1 MEFKQSIVVRV
12 DLKMSCGKMIA
23 QGAHASVTS
32 LMETMKRRR
41 EWVDEW
47 INQGQKKV
55 VLEVQSLEELMQLAN
70 KSASLG
76 LPHAIIADAGLTELA
91 PGTVTALGIGPAPRE
106 LIDKVTG
113 SLRLLK

>member
-23 QGAHASVTS
+23 QAAHASVSS
-32 LMETMKRRR
+32 LMEAMKRHR

-47 INQGQKKV
+47 LNQGQKKI
-55 VLEVQSLEELMQLAN
+55 VLEAQSLKELGELAN
-70 KSASLG
+70 KSALLG

-106 LIDKVTG
+106 LVDKVTG